1 MKKFNL
7 ISSLVIAL
15 ATLFACQQTGPETPS
30 FEFQL
35 KNSNVIVENAEFDYI
50 VSVSGNT
57 ATITL
62 DYLDKLNSYALT
74 VKFVGLPEGV
84 SVTGFKDTFD
94 YASNSSQIVKFAKEG
109 ESGTVDYTV
118 KVVLAAP
125 QPKFIHAGLNGV
137 DVIDGVAKLSVA
149 DDLTKVFFTYTAS
162 PDFTDVYIGEQ
173 KIESGCELDFSDK
186 VNGITFTLKC
196 EGVTATE
203 TIKASTAGI
212 TTVTRVWGHYVKPTT
227 VEDTWF
233 GTKVNGTLDL
243 LRTVALNDEYV
254 FLSRDVR
261 KEDNVV
267 VEKTGAYAIKI
278 SDSNDVTAMSTNGF
292 GDGDRIFALSV
303 LGDNCIVATFAMAAG
318 AHFKIFKYDTVTSD
332 PVCVLDYVLPETARL
347 GDRITVEGDWTNGAI
362 MAYDNTSGTKV
373 YCFEVAGG
381 TVSSTPRI
389 IDLDTKGG
397 TYSGLYKHKDGY
409 YMLGGNAAAMYFTVS
424 GTTGTMQF
432 TLATASYSAPMH
444 GIQFFTVNDMEYMG
458 YVVLQNSF
466 TDGQFRITPLSGET
480 LQEALEAVPNP
491 YVFWL
496 GDPNSKEV
504 NNGDKNG
511 NGLGMGMFRKVGD
524 HNYYVAYVPGT
535 GISLFDIQ

>member
-1 MKKFNL
+1 MKKINL
-7 ISSLVIAL
+7 FSTLVLAL
-15 ATLFACQQTGPETPS
+15 ATLFACQPAGPEKAG

-35 KNSNVIVENAEFDYI
+35 KNGNVVVENAEFDYI

-62 DYLDKLNSYALT
+62 DYLDKINSYALT
-74 VKFVGLPEGV
+74 VKFKDLPDGV
-84 SVTGFKDTFD
+84 RASGYQATFD
-94 YASNSSQIVKFAKEG
+94 YSTQSSQVVRFEKDGEEG
-109 ESGTVDYTV
+109 YVEYTI

-125 QPKFIHAGLNGV
+125 QPKFAHASLNGV
-137 DVIDGVAKLSVA
+137 DVVGGVAKLSPS
-149 DDLTKVFFTYTAS
+149 DDLTKVFFAFSTT
-162 PDFTDVYIGEQ
+162 PDFTEVYIGSQ

-186 VNGITFTLKC
+186 ANGITFTLKC

-203 TIKASTAGI
+203 TIKAATAGI
-212 TTVTRVWGHYVKPTT
+212 NTVTRVWGHYVKPVTT
-227 VEDTWF
+227 TDTWF

-278 SDSNDVTAMSTNGF
+278 SDSEDVTAMSTTGLADADRVF
-292 GDGDRIFALSV
+292 GLSV
-303 LGDNCIVATFAMAAG
+303 LGDKCILSTFAMGAG

-332 PVCVLDYVLPETARL
+332 PVCVLDYTLTENLRL

-373 YCFEVAGG
+373 YCFEVSGG

-397 TYSGLYKHKDGY
+397 TYSGLYKHKEGY
-409 YMLGGNAAAMYFTVS
+409 YMLGGNAAAMYFAVS
-424 GTTGTMQF
+424 GTTGTKQF
-432 TLATASYSAPMH
+432 SLETASYSAPMH
-444 GIQFFTVNDMEYMG
+444 GIQFFTVNDMDYMG

-466 TDGQFRITPLSGET
+466 QDGQFRITPLAGET

-496 GDPNSKEV
+496 GDPESKETIT
-504 NNGDKNG
+504 GDKNG